1 MIKMKLKF
9 LDMSGMGGKYEETC
23 RRMLIDG
30 LSFID
35 KYKLRNLML
44 ILYKQKLLGELEKT
58 LVQVVTE
65 QDKTVTGAMVNV
77 VVSHIFYI
85 AINGYNEW
93 IEMGGDDDVIE
104 VDVNMETHSLFIHK
118 FGKSL
123 LGNKD
128 N

>member
-9 LDMSGMGGKYEETC
+9 LDMSGMGGKYEEMC

-65 QDKTVTGAMVNV
+65 RDKTVTGAMVNV

-104 VDVNMETHSLFIHK
+104 IDVNRETHSLFIHK

>member
-9 LDMSGMGGKYEETC
+9 LDMSGMGGKYEEMC

-65 QDKTVTGAMVNV
+65 RDKTVTGAMVNV

-93 IEMGGDDDVIE
+93 IEMGDDDDIIE
-104 VDVNMETHSLFIHK
+104 VDVNRETHSLFIHK

>member
-9 LDMSGMGGKYEETC
+9 LDMSGMGGKYEEMC

-65 QDKTVTGAMVNV
+65 RDKTVTGAMVNV